1 MNIEYKDIKD
11 LPNEELYQLF
21 LAVGWADEKK
31 TTLKQIQNFN
41 VGFIHSTFVFSA
53 WCEGKLIGCVRVLSD
68 LYFRSIIYDLAVL
81 PAFQRKG
88 IGKEL
93 VQRCIKTCPNSEWL
107 VQTTQAQE
115 FYIKMGFKENKDYFL
130 SIPCKLFK

>member
-31 TTLKQIQNFN
+31 TTLKQIHNFN

-81 PAFQRKG
+81 SAKRNWKR
-88 IGKEL
+88 ISTKMYKNL
-93 VQRCIKTCPNSEWL
+93 SEFRMVSSNHSSTRIL
-107 VQTTQAQE
+107 
-115 FYIKMGFKENKDYFL
+115 
-130 SIPCKLFK
+130 